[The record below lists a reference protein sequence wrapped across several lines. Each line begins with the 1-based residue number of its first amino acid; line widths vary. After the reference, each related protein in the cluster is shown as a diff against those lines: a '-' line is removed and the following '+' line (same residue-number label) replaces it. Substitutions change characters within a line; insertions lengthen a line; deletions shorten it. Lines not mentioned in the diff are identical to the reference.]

1 MTETPM
7 RVIKGLKVDPVI
19 FTQKFVNGC
28 DIRYCSG
35 ECCYYGVYAE
45 STEAEMLMGMKERII
60 ESMDDSQIKDS
71 TQWFEEPNEDA
82 DFKSGIAVGTE
93 VYNGK
98 CVFLD
103 KQGFCTLQKIAY
115 ENGENKWKY
124 KPLYCILFPLVI
136 SDGVFTIDDGHLERM
151 HYCSQEGKQTSTVFE
166 VCTEE
171 IVHVF
176 GADGYEE
183 LVKYREEYFSE
194 LKKVKNLIKES
205 VESER

>member
-1 MTETPM
+1 MTEKPM
-7 RVIKGLKVDPVI
+7 RVIKGLKIDPLI

-28 DIRYCSG
+28 NIHNCSG

-45 STEAEMLMGMKERII
+45 STEFEMIMGMKERII
-60 ESMDDSQIKDS
+60 QSMDDSQTKDS
-71 TQWFEEPNEDA
+71 TQWFEEPNEDP

-103 KQGFCTLQKIAY
+103 KEGFCTLQKIAY

-151 HYCSQEGKQTSTVFE
+151 HFCNQEVNQTSTVFE
-166 VCTEE
+166 VCKEE
-171 IVHVF
+171 IIHVF
-176 GADGYEE
+176 GPDGFDE
-183 LVKYREEYFSE
+183 LVKYREEYLSE
-194 LKKVKNLIKES
+194 LNNVKNLIKES
-205 VESER
+205 LES